1 MPGYADILLVED
13 DVALAQWVKDYLES
27 EGFSVT
33 HLIDGS
39 NVEPTLS
46 RSTFDLILLDLM
58 LPGLNGIEV
67 CKQVREFSQ
76 VPIIMLTARLDEID
90 EVLGLEVGANDYISK
105 PVKPRVLLARIKSAL
120 RIASLLNQAESK
132 DLIFGGLEIHKSS
145 KRVVLNGKNITL
157 TTGLFDFLC
166 LLAEN
171 AGQVVSREKVFQE
184 LKSREYDGLDRR
196 FDVMVSTLRK
206 LLDDSIKD
214 KERIKTIWG
223 KGYLFVPDAW

>member
-76 VPIIMLTARLDEID
+76 IPIIMLTAKLDEID

-105 PVKPRVLLARIKSAL
+105 PVKPRVLLARIRSAL
-120 RIASLLNQAESK
+120 RIASLLVQTESK
-132 DLIFGGLEIHKSS
+132 DLVFGGLEIHKSS
-145 KRVVLNGKNITL
+145 KRVILNGKNITL

-196 FDVMVSTLRK
+196 FDVMISTLRK
-206 LLDDSIKD
+206 LLDDNTKD

>member
-76 VPIIMLTARLDEID
+76 IPIIMLTAKLDEID

-105 PVKPRVLLARIKSAL
+105 PVKPRVLLARIRSAL
-120 RIASLLNQAESK
+120 RIASVLVQTESK
-132 DLIFGGLEIHKSS
+132 DLVFGGLEIHKSS
-145 KRVVLNGKNITL
+145 KRVILNGKNITL

-196 FDVMVSTLRK
+196 FDVMISTLRK
-206 LLDDSIKD
+206 LLDDNIKD

>member
-1 MPGYADILLVED
+1 MSAYAEILLVED
-13 DVALAQWVKDYLES
+13 DIALAQWTEDFLEN

-33 HLIDGS
+33 HLADG
-39 NVEPTLS
+39 LS
-46 RSTFDLILLDLM
+46 VAATISAGKHDLLLLDLM

-76 VPIIMLTARLDEID
+76 VPIIMLTARVDEID
-90 EVLGLEVGANDYISK
+90 EIIGLEVGANDYITK

-120 RIASLLNQAESK
+120 RTASLHNQSESS
-132 DLIFGGLEIHKSS
+132 DLVFGGLEIHKVS
-145 KRVVLNGKNITL
+145 KRVILNGKNITL

-171 AGQVVSREKVFQE
+171 AGEVVSREKVFQE

-196 FDVMVSTLRK
+196 FDVMVSNLRK
-206 LLDDSIKD
+206 LLDDNIED
-214 KERIKTIWG
+214 KERIKTVWG